1 VGFSLGHRANA
12 RNARRNYPDL
22 PTGAAWAAIFGSPR
36 IGTPKL
42 IGRNRPPR
50 RFGGVSLA
58 SSAGGQRAFGH
69 GAGAKRGQST
79 RNSGAKPATQL
90 DGNSREFAKTRV
102 VREYGKFSSE
112 SIQRSGCGTSA

>member
-1 VGFSLGHRANA
+1 VGSLGQRGDA
-12 RNARRNYPDL
+12 RNARRNYPNT
-22 PTGAAWAAIFGSPR
+22 PTSVARAAIFRSPR
-36 IGTPKL
+36 IGAGQFL
-42 IGRNRPPR
+42 GCYRPWR
-50 RFGGVSLA
+50 QFCGVRLA
-58 SSAGGQRAFGH
+58 GSAGSQRPFGH